1 MIRETFIFY
10 ALLLYVCF
18 LFLHWVKFVV
28 VVLNRFF
35 FSIVRQKKVVA
46 GRVKQVVVLHSNDC
60 MEICMGGFSIGRL
73 DEWSSYRGACL
84 NRFHSIG

>member
-35 FSIVRQKKVVA
+35 FFIVRQKRWSLVA
-46 GRVKQVVVLHSNDC
+46 
-60 MEICMGGFSIGRL
+60 
-73 DEWSSYRGACL
+73 L
-84 NRFHSIG
+84 NRWLSYKVTIVWKFAWVDSALVV